1 MFRIGV
7 WVVAGRRRY
16 AVLVMDLEPDR
27 PLAGVTLNTVRTHLA
42 NLRGKLGAETRLEA
56 VMAGLRLGLLELR

>member
-1 MFRIGV
+1 MG
-7 WVVAGRRRY
+7 AGFHD
-16 AVLVMDLEPDR
+16 VLGHHL
-27 PLAGVTLNTVRTHLA
+27 VRTHLA